1 MKVCL
6 TTCLNIAS
14 ECWGLQDEVL
24 DQLMA
29 DQALSKG
36 QRVNIGSPGSFFRP
50 VYATIAGTKRSMQGK
65 MQGKLQIIST
75 SVLSDTELLAQTQQ
89 RLEVVLLL
97 SSMV

>member
-1 MKVCL
+1 
-6 TTCLNIAS
+6 
-14 ECWGLQDEVL
+14 
-24 DQLMA
+24 MA

-50 VYATIAGTKRSMQGK
+50 VYATIAGTKRSSQGK

-89 RLEVVLLL
+89 CMQVFTSESSFDLIASQFLLCL
-97 SSMV
+97 CNDSVSLMLPW